1 MKTILLYFKEKYSR
15 LMNIHGEPKPVA
27 LGYAL
32 GTFLA
37 ASPLMGIHCILAVSL
52 AGALK
57 WNRLAAGI
65 GAFNSNLLTA
75 PMLYCTTYFIGAKI
89 LGLKEV
95 LIIPSK
101 PVEMLS
107 KGSDVIMALMLGGI
121 ILGVPLAVC
130 GYYFSFFMVK
140 RYRLIRTL
148 KSNSHATKS

>member
-1 MKTILLYFKEKYSR
+1 MKMILLHFKKKYSS
-15 LMNIHGEPKPVA
+15 LMNIYGEPRSVA

-37 ASPLMGIHCILAVSL
+37 ASPLMGIHCILAISV
-52 AGALK
+52 AGVLK

-75 PMLYCTTYFIGAKI
+75 PMLYYSTYYIGARI

-95 LIIPSK
+95 LASPSK

-107 KGSDVIMALMLGGI
+107 KGGDVIMALLLGGI
-121 ILGVPLAVC
+121 VLGVPLAIC
-130 GYYFSFFMVK
+130 SYYLILFLVK
-140 RYRLIRTL
+140 HYRSITNL
-148 KSNSHATKS
+148 KG